1 VRLPSPLYAILDG
14 SVSRGRDLPGLL
26 NSVLAGGCRLVQLR
40 EKTQPLAELLPLAQ
54 HLARRCREVG
64 AIFIV
69 NDRADLALAVGADG
83 LHVGQDDLPA
93 RRARRVLRPGMI
105 LGVSTHD
112 PDQARRAVADGA
124 DYVAVGSIFPTTTKP
139 GFQLVGP
146 DLIRRVRALVPVP
159 LVGIGGITA
168 DNAGAVLA
176 AGADAVAVISA
187 LCAAPD
193 PEASTRDFLARIAS
207 SAAGPGAAR

>member
-1 VRLPSPLYAILDG
+1 MRLPSPLYAILDR
-14 SVSRGRDLPGLL
+14 SVARGRDLPGLL
-26 NSVLAGGCRLVQLR
+26 DAVLAGGCRLVQLR
-40 EKTQPLAELLPLAQ
+40 EKTMSLDELLPLARR
-54 HLARRCREVG
+54 LARRCREVG
-64 AIFIV
+64 ALLIV
-69 NDRADLALAVGADG
+69 NDRADLALAAGADG

-93 RRARRVLRPGMI
+93 RQARALLRPNMI

-112 PDQARRAVADGA
+112 PEQARRAVADGA

-146 DLIRRVRALVPVP
+146 ELIRRVRPEVPVP
-159 LVGIGGITA
+159 LVGIGGVTA
-168 DNAGAVLA
+168 ENAAAVLG

-193 PEASTRDFLARIAS
+193 PEAATRAFLARIA
-207 SAAGPGAAR
+207 AGR